1 MLLQRGKA
9 LEASVSLGRKSVPC
23 GRGQG
28 LSRKTGKGGG
38 LCSSG
43 RGQRGQVGEGC
54 PGSEGLLEALG
65 ARGRVGVSASGG
77 GACRRPGSAS
87 LSGAGVPTSSPRRPA
102 PRPAAR
108 PPGTH
113 SRSGRCRC
121 RMAQKARPSRK
132 ELLRSRMSTPR

>member
-9 LEASVSLGRKSVPC
+9 LGASVSLWRKSVPC
-23 GRGQG
+23 GRGRG
-28 LSRKTGKGGG
+28 LSRKTSMGGG

-54 PGSEGLLEALG
+54 AGSEGLREALG
-65 ARGRVGVSASGG
+65 AHGRVGVLAPGG
-77 GACRRPGSAS
+77 GACRSPVSAS
-87 LSGAGVPTSSPRRPA
+87 LRGAGVPSSSPRRPA

-108 PPGTH
+108 PPSTH